1 MTRDIGA
8 FLISQIHLNLC
19 VGTIGAL
26 EHRPDLRP
34 LLKELM
40 AFETCASFLLTE
52 FGHGLDIRN
61 LETTAIALPDG
72 SFDLHT
78 PNRNAAKSMPPSTPL
93 ARVRRVGI
101 VMARLFVKGEDRG
114 LKLFLVPLASSSSQ
128 YPGITSWLLPVRPG
142 TTPLDHSITSFN
154 HVKLPSSALLGTTSK
169 PDNFHDD
176 IHRQLWRLSV
186 GAIAL
191 SLGHISCLKIGTYIA
206 ARYGKRRFVQ
216 YSADREAVPIISFST
231 QYRPVLRGLVAAEM
245 LSILA
250 EWCIS
255 ILRKPD
261 VSINTRRNIAVVFKA
276 TAVHYHGVLSELAE
290 RCGWRGYFT
299 HNQIAELYLSFS
311 GNATGEGDVHVLSL
325 RLAHELLTGRCVL
338 PKPADQDSTLAR
350 HEAGVF
356 SELQDDLRGSTSPSE
371 RNVLFN
377 KRIAPLCQSFVLA
390 IGQRMAFEAARQS
403 TRVSS
408 NVIDAFE
415 KMCIAEDAAW
425 YMEHLGLTRKH
436 ILGMEV
442 DAYEALLPNLDG
454 MLEKTGAKPFVT
466 SPLVSDNE
474 WEDVLS
480 LCSKFA
486 SPGLGAKL

>member
-1 MTRDIGA
+1 M
-8 FLISQIHLNLC
+8 
-19 VGTIGAL
+19 
-26 EHRPDLRP
+26 PD
-34 LLKELM
+34 
-40 AFETCASFLLTE
+40 TLLT
-52 FGHGLDIRN
+52 
-61 LETTAIALPDG
+61 T
-72 SFDLHT
+72 
-78 PNRNAAKSMPPSTPL
+78 
-93 ARVRRVGI
+93 
-101 VMARLFVKGEDRG
+101 
-114 LKLFLVPLASSSSQ
+114 
-128 YPGITSWLLPVRPG
+128 
-142 TTPLDHSITSFN
+142 
-154 HVKLPSSALLGTTSK
+154 SSAG
-169 PDNFHDD
+169 
-176 IHRQLWRLSV
+176 
-186 GAIAL
+186 
-191 SLGHISCLKIGTYIA
+191 
-206 ARYGKRRFVQ
+206 
-216 YSADREAVPIISFST
+216 
-231 QYRPVLRGLVAAEM
+231 
-245 LSILA
+245 
-250 EWCIS
+250 
-255 ILRKPD
+255 
-261 VSINTRRNIAVVFKA
+261 
-276 TAVHYHGVLSELAE
+276 
-290 RCGWRGYFT
+290 
-299 HNQIAELYLSFS
+299 
-311 GNATGEGDVHVLSL
+311 
-325 RLAHELLTGRCVL
+325 LAHELLTGRCVL